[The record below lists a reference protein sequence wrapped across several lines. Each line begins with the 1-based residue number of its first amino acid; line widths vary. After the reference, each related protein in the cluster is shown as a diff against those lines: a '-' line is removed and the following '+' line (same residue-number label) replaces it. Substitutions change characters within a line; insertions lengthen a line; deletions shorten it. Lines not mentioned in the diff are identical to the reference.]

1 MVRGA
6 IDGELEGDADI
17 SSSPSTF
24 RFRPDMALLGTV
36 RTPRQC
42 AIGVLRLPRGY
53 SHDRGGERRL
63 LLERRWGGAPK
74 GWLAIMSF
82 MAAKLRSCKNTV

>member
-36 RTPRQC
+36 RTPCQC
-42 AIGVLRLPRGY
+42 AFGVLRLLGHTHMTAEVSDGCCWRE
-53 SHDRGGERRL
+53 DGEGRQRA
-63 LLERRWGGAPK
+63 G
-74 GWLAIMSF
+74 
-82 MAAKLRSCKNTV
+82 